1 MRKLI
6 LSLITLLILSS
17 ALISADFQDE
27 PLDIVGIYEIKGD
40 LDDDTY
46 SGIAIIK
53 RTEEEDYLIGQW
65 TAGIGSNATGF
76 IAQDKTRFYAVWNL
90 KGVNGLTIYTRGEG
104 RNLIGKWT
112 DMSGKW
118 HNETLTYLK
127 AWPKKGLKA

>member
-1 MRKLI
+1 MKRIIVI
-6 LSLITLLILSS
+6 LSLFLITTFTL
-17 ALISADFQDE
+17 ANDPQDE

-46 SGIAIIK
+46 SGICIIK
-53 RTEEEDYLIGQW
+53 RTEDEDYLIGQW
-65 TAGIGSNATGF
+65 TSGIGSNATGF
-76 IAQDKTRFYAVWNL
+76 IAKDKTRFYAVWNV

-104 RNLIGKWT
+104 KDLIGKWT